1 VHVFDSANHLVRKH
15 EDGLHGEPPGA
26 KVEKILQGRPKE
38 IHHQDVVVALGAI
51 PTNVGN
57 SDTPLKN
64 LVEFG
69 LVEKLRVP
77 GLDGLELDGDFLAVG
92 DVDAEVDVAKT
103 TTTDFANQSVF
114 PSNDEL

>member
-1 VHVFDSANHLVRKH
+1 
-15 EDGLHGEPPGA
+15 
-26 KVEKILQGRPKE
+26 
-38 IHHQDVVVALGAI
+38 
-51 PTNVGN
+51 VGN

-103 TTTDFANQSVF
+103 TTTDFANLKFGQKY
-114 PSNDEL
+114 N